1 MEVGTAV
8 GFMTNGTLEEVD
20 LDGRKAA
27 WADGRLLMW
36 EADGIS
42 YLVGGSKLSLD
53 EAIHIAKSLK

>member
-1 MEVGTAV
+1 VGTFV

-36 EADGIS
+36 EADGIG
-42 YLVGGSKLSLD
+42 YLVGGPKLGLD
-53 EAIHIAKSLK
+53 EATRIAKSLK

>member
-1 MEVGTAV
+1 VGTFA

-42 YLVGGSKLSLD
+42 YLVGGPRLSLD
-53 EAIHIAKSLK
+53 EAIRIARLLK